1 MENETLTRRWSG
13 LTAFQLKVLA
23 VVFMT
28 IDHIGAFAFEL
39 PAVAAHY
46 GLLRGVGRLAA
57 PLFLFLVAQSM
68 RHTRS
73 KGRFLL
79 RLYLAAVGSS
89 LFVAGMNLL
98 FGERLNYFTPGN
110 ILFTFAY
117 TALYIILLEKLA
129 AAIRARDG
137 KAAALCLLALAAS
150 ALPTVLAEPVRQT
163 VMPEEPS
170 TRTLFLIDGL
180 VGALLPSFGGVDYG
194 LGLILL
200 GVALYFA
207 GTKNRQCLV
216 FFLFCAACYAGVIL
230 SARLGLDL
238 YSVPSFG
245 FFTTFFNRTQ
255 LRMVFALP
263 LMLLYNGQRGRSG
276 KWFFYL
282 YYPLHREIIFLVA
295 HLLAPAA

>member
-1 MENETLTRRWSG
+1 MENETLTRRRSG

-28 IDHIGAFAFEL
+28 IDHIGAFAFEA

-46 GLLRGVGRLAA
+46 DLLRGVGRLAA
-57 PLFLFLVAQSM
+57 PLFLFLLVQSV

-79 RLYLAAVGSS
+79 RLYLAAVGTG

-98 FGERLNYFTPGN
+98 FGERFTYFTPGN
-110 ILFTFAY
+110 ILFTFFY
-117 TALYIILLEKLA
+117 TALYIVLLEKLTA
-129 AAIRARDG
+129 AVRARDE
-137 KAAALCLLALAAS
+137 KAAALCLLALVSS
-150 ALPTVLAEPVRQT
+150 ALPTVLAEPVRQA
-163 VMPEEPS
+163 VMPENAS
-170 TRTLFLIDGL
+170 LRTIFLVNGL
-180 VGALLPSFGGVDYG
+180 IETLLPGFGAVDYG
-194 LGLILL
+194 LGFILL

-216 FFLFCAACYAGVIL
+216 FFLFCVVCYAGAVL
-230 SARLGLDL
+230 LPGL
-238 YSVPSFG
+238 YHVPSFG
-245 FFTTFFNRTQ
+245 FFMTFFDRSQ

-263 LMLLYNGQRGRSG
+263 LMLLYNGERGRSG

-282 YYPLHREIIFLVA
+282 YYPLHREVIFLVA
-295 HLLAPAA
+295 QLFFPAA